1 MSAKTILLRTV
12 GVLAACVMLAA
23 SGGLAWAAAGD
34 YSSRDL
40 VPVGVK
46 VAGVDLGGLSPT
58 EVRDAIER
66 TVVEPLLASA
76 SVRAGDSVFEI
87 DPSDYL
93 HADVDQAVSDAF
105 EPNRTSTI
113 AERVYRQLLE
123 ESVNVEVEPL
133 VVVNEDALAKRVAGM
148 AVAVDLAAV
157 DATVTLE
164 AGSVVIGPSSE
175 GRSLD
180 QTASVGIIAEA
191 LLSGETAI
199 ELPVH
204 PVAPE
209 VAEDDLGRWI
219 VVRRALR
226 TLELWEDTRLDRTYR
241 VAVGA
246 QGYATP
252 RGEWSI
258 ALKRYLPT
266 WGNPGS
272 AWAADMP
279 KTIPPGPNNP
289 LGTRALNL
297 NAPGIRIHGTSN
309 INSIGTAA
317 SHGCVRMLQA
327 NIEELYDL
335 VEVGTPVFVVER

>member
-12 GVLAACVMLAA
+12 GVFAACVMLAA

-58 EVRDAIER
+58 EVREAVER
-66 TVVEPLLASA
+66 TVVEPLLAST

-87 DPSDYL
+87 DPSDFL

-133 VVVNEDALAKRVAGM
+133 VVVNADALAKRVAGM

-209 VAEDDLGRWI
+209 VAEEDLGRWI
-219 VVRRALR
+219 VVRRASR

-252 RGEWSI
+252 RGEWRI

-297 NAPGIRIHGTSN
+297 DAPGIRIHGTSN